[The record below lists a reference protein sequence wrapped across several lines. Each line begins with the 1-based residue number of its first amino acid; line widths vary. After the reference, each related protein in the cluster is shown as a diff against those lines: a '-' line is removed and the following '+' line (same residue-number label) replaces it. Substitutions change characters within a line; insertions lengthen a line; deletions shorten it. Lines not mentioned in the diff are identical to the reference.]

1 MKSTS
6 LRRNSEFY
14 PSPLVLHS
22 ESHDWIAAHRLWW
35 LSDSLIPKQTRL
47 TTPFNSIITQQNI
60 NRYNLIRAESVIYQR
75 RSPLQELFSATNWA
89 GLVGTKLTNQN
100 AHRQRRMVT
109 FLVNEPMTSKNA
121 NNRSTAMYETNK
133 LVANLRTGMFSC
145 FRNKKIKNTNTKWCP
160 TYQKMYLHSTFNV
173 FIHVDI
179 IGVWLTL
186 EPGEYLVRFSAV
198 LGVRMT
204 LN

>member
-75 RSPLQELFSATNWA
+75 RSPLQGLFSATNWA

-109 FLVNEPMTSKNA
+109 FLVNKPMTSKNA
-121 NNRSTAMYETNK
+121 NNRSTAMFFETKQKRKIQNDALLTRKCTYTQHLSPGQTDPQVVASAHK
-133 LVANLRTGMFSC
+133 LNLSGRDLRCVAKRTRRFLRKYM
-145 FRNKKIKNTNTKWCP
+145 
-160 TYQKMYLHSTFNV
+160 
-173 FIHVDI
+173 
-179 IGVWLTL
+179 
-186 EPGEYLVRFSAV
+186 
-198 LGVRMT
+198 
-204 LN
+204 